1 MAARKLHLPI
11 FRHNP
16 YDPGSEPRMQEYIVE
31 ETPRMTLFTALSWI
45 REEMDPSLQFDFVCR
60 SAICGS
66 CGMLVNGQ
74 PRLACQTRTEQL
86 PDKITLMP
94 LPFFRLVGDLS
105 VDTGSWF
112 AAMSQRVESWIHTA
126 EAFDPKAEEQRM
138 SNVEAQAIY
147 EVERCIECGCCL
159 ASCGTALMRDDFVGA
174 AGLLRVARFLLDPR
188 DQRANVDFYDVV
200 GTEEGAFGCVGLLGC
215 DDYCPK
221 DLPLAEQLAYV
232 RRRMLL
238 SGLRLDSRRARDGAP
253 SKVTG

>member
-16 YDPGSEPRMQEYIVE
+16 YDPESKPRMQEFILD
-31 ETPRMTLFTALSWI
+31 ETPRMTLFTVLTWI

-66 CGMLVNGQ
+66 CAMLVNGQ
-74 PRLACQTRTEQL
+74 PRLACQTRTEEL

-94 LPFFRLVGDLS
+94 LPFFKLVGDLS

-112 AAMSQRVESWIHTA
+112 AAMSDRIESWIHTT
-126 EAFDPKAEEQRM
+126 EAFDPEAEEQRM
-138 SNVEAQAIY
+138 SNAEAQAIY
-147 EVERCIECGCCL
+147 DVERCIECGCCL
-159 ASCGTALMRDDFVGA
+159 AACGTALMRDDFLGA

-215 DDYCPK
+215 HDYCPK
-221 DLPLAEQLAYV
+221 DLPLVEQLAYV

-238 SGLRLDSRRARDGAP
+238 SGLRLGSRQEREGVSLGAT
-253 SKVTG
+253 S